1 MITEYLIHVFSMP
14 LIQTI
19 LEVSEMLEMLL
30 FSRQNNVILL
40 EIVIIELN

>member
-1 MITEYLIHVFSMP
+1 MP
-14 LIQTI
+14 LRQTI

-40 EIVIIELN
+40 EIVIIDLN

>member
-1 MITEYLIHVFSMP
+1 MP
-14 LIQTI
+14 LRQTI